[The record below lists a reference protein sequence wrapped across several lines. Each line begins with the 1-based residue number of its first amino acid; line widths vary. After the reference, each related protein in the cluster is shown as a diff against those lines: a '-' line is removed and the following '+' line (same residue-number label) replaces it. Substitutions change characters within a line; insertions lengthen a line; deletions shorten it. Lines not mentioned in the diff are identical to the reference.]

1 VGGINIRPWRLQTS
15 CRSLCCFLFLEEEND
30 KKEKKM
36 TKNDKNRK
44 LSGLPIFQRKM
55 ERFVF
60 IGKLKYFTKE
70 EKILNLILKLL
81 N

>member
-1 VGGINIRPWRLQTS
+1 
-15 CRSLCCFLFLEEEND
+15 
-30 KKEKKM
+30 
-36 TKNDKNRK
+36 
-44 LSGLPIFQRKM
+44 M

-81 N
+81 NWTKKASQIFFHLLRMLGQQKI